1 MWTDPL
7 YNIIFSINMIITF
20 PHIDLFSFWVGFIFA
35 CLLWFLLRLSRP
47 TIDLIFQNISE
58 KKKSIKNRNVSFV
71 EENYLKDLF
80 QHVQGLHLASSLFSL
95 DEILIEPKL
104 LAPPPRISPDEPD
117 FTEDF
122 VSELVPYLPD
132 WPEVAAAY
140 SAPTLS
146 IANALSGNS
155 DIVITGQPGTG
166 KSVALAYLASSL
178 SQHSTKSGL
187 PPNLIPFLVH
197 LADINFSEKNN
208 KDSVDLITDLILS
221 YSSTDNPTQTMQFI
235 KTTFLDGKALLL
247 LDGTDELTPQSLNP
261 TVDFIRSLKQNYPL
275 TKIITTGIPEN
286 LNGLVTLNFIP
297 FTLACWEPSNQ
308 KKFLNKWGRL
318 WSHNLDLA
326 DHEISNNNQIDYD
339 LLNNWIFSISS
350 NLSPFELTLV
360 TWGCYAGDIKSGN
373 ILDTIFSHIQRLKPS
388 DAPFEALEMLAIQ
401 ALISANTTID
411 PAEAQDWIK
420 SFEPVEILDENLD
433 ENINGNLV
441 SQPNDQKKEK
451 RNITSVQS
459 KSLISKLADTGLLT
473 IHKNKKLR
481 FSHQIFGGFLAG
493 NVLGNTNMD
502 KVLDLPDWSGKYL
515 AMNFFA
521 ALNDGTHL
529 ANKLITSSVYPLHRN
544 VLLVSRWLRNTSRNS
559 KWRTP
564 LMEKLV
570 EIIRTPGQPIGLR
583 GQVLAALVRSND
595 DGVRLLFRQMLES
608 DDPDLLQL
616 CILGSAILMDF
627 KSIERIAQL
636 LDHKSPNVVRAAC
649 LGLVTFG
656 THTALDHVGY
666 LLLHAEKDFR
676 KAAAEA
682 LANNN
687 IEGHAMLREGAAM
700 EDILVR
706 WAVVYGLGRI
716 NEAWATDLL
725 SKLRLED
732 DQWIVRNAAN
742 EVLERKLH
750 PVQSIPKRL
759 PPASECPW
767 LIAFAAKKGLGISP
781 NTPATEVLLMALT
794 EGTELEQ
801 LASLDYLRISSSPKI
816 FPIFYKYLQSSNSIM
831 REAIFRTIWE
841 MASRGVVIP
850 NPQIFEAS

>member
-7 YNIIFSINMIITF
+7 YNLIISSNMRINF
-20 PHIDLFSFWVGFIFA
+20 PHFDLFSFWVGFIFA
-35 CLLWFLLRLSRP
+35 CLIWFLLKISHP
-47 TIDLIFQNISE
+47 TFDLILQRIKE
-58 KKKSIKNRNVSFV
+58 KNTAIKNRTVRFV

-95 DEILIEPKL
+95 DEVLIEPKL
-104 LAPPPRISPDEPD
+104 LAPPPRISPDETD
-117 FTEDF
+117 YAEDF

-132 WPEVAAAY
+132 WPEIAAAY

-178 SQHSTKSGL
+178 AQHSIESGL
-187 PPNLIPFLVH
+187 PANLIPFLVH
-197 LADINFSEKNN
+197 LADINLSGKNN
-208 KDSVDLITDLILS
+208 KDSVELITDVILG
-221 YSSTDNPTQTMQFI
+221 YSSSDNHVQTIQFI
-235 KTTFLDGKALLL
+235 KKTFIDGNALLL

-261 TVDFIRSLKQNYPL
+261 TIEFIRSLKQNYPL

-308 KKFLNKWGRL
+308 KKFLIKWEKL
-318 WSHNLDLA
+318 WSQQFYFSEQ
-326 DHEISNNNQIDYD
+326 EILNKKQIDHS
-339 LLNNWIFSISS
+339 LLNNWIYSICS
-350 NLSPFELTLV
+350 NLSPFELTLL
-360 TWGCYAGDIKSGN
+360 TWGCYAGDIKSGK
-373 ILDTIFSHIQRLKPS
+373 ILDTLFSHIQRLKPS
-388 DAPFEALEMLAIQ
+388 DVPLEALEMLALH
-401 ALISANTTID
+401 ALISANTTFD
-411 PAEAQDWIK
+411 PTEAQDWIK
-420 SFEPVEILDENLD
+420 EFELDETFKENLD
-433 ENINGNLV
+433 ENLNHNSTINSNN
-441 SQPNDQKKEK
+441 PKKEK
-451 RNITSVQS
+451 QNISPVPS
-459 KSLISKLADTGLLT
+459 RSLISKLADSGLLT
-473 IHKNKKLR
+473 VHKNNKLR
-481 FSHQIFGGFLAG
+481 FSHQIFGGLLAG
-493 NVLGNTNMD
+493 NVLGTTNMD
-502 KVLDLPDWSGKYL
+502 KVLHIPNWSGKYL
-515 AMNFFA
+515 AMNYFA
-521 ALNDGTHL
+521 AFHDGTNF
-529 ANKLITSSVYPLHRN
+529 ANKLIVSSGYPLHRN
-544 VLLVSRWLRNTSRNS
+544 VLLVSRWLRNTSLES

-570 EIIRTPGQPIGLR
+570 EIIKTPGQPLGLR

-595 DGVRLLFRQMLES
+595 EGVPLLFRQMLES

-616 CILGSAILMDF
+616 CILGSAILKDL
-627 KSIERIAQL
+627 KSVEKIALL

-649 LGLVTFG
+649 LGLITIG
-656 THTALDHVGY
+656 THSALDHVGN
-666 LLLHAEKDFR
+666 LLLHADKDFR

-682 LANNN
+682 LANDNT
-687 IEGHAMLREGAAM
+687 EGYAMLIEGAAM
-700 EDILVR
+700 DDILVR
-706 WAVVYGLGRI
+706 WAVVYGLGRV
-716 NEAWATDLL
+716 NEPWAADLL

-742 EVLERKLH
+742 EMLEKKLH
-750 PVQSIPKRL
+750 PVLSIPKRL

-816 FPIFYKYLQSSNSIM
+816 FPIFNNYLNSPNSIM

-850 NPQIFEAS
+850 DPWVFEAS